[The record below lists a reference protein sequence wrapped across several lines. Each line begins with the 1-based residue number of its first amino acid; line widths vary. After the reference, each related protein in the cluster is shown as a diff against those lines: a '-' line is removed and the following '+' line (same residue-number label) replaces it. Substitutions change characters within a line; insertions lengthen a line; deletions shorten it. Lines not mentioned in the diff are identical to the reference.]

1 MRLLTNAGR
10 ESWKPKSRT
19 QSREDLLSMLSSQD
33 AATEGRRDK
42 IREEIFWGRYFISRS
57 SWEEKSGIACDHFR
71 VKKKK
76 SSPHTHHTR
85 ILCDDTKDE
94 GSGDGRAHWVTAVRR
109 RLRTAAHSADL
120 GEAWWTFSVGGSP
133 QVVVGQ
139 DSSTHTN

>member
-71 VKKKK
+71 VKKKN
-76 SSPHTHHTR
+76 PHR
-85 ILCDDTKDE
+85 ILT
-94 GSGDGRAHWVTAVRR
+94 T
-109 RLRTAAHSADL
+109 
-120 GEAWWTFSVGGSP
+120 
-133 QVVVGQ
+133 
-139 DSSTHTN
+139 